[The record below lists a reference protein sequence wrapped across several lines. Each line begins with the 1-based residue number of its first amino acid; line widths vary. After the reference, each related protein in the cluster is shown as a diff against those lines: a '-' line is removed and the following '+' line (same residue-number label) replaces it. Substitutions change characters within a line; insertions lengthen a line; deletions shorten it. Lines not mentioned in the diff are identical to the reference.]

1 MADTELQR
9 TIRRSTA
16 VLALL
21 LSLFILLFQGY
32 LAYQGLAFNLRNM
45 AYYTRRGGYHL
56 IWEWSLST
64 RKYWSVPLPKQYLSI
79 PTEQSNPPQ

>member
-32 LAYQGLAFNLRNM
+32 LAYRGLANDLRNIWPI
-45 AYYTRRGGYHL
+45 TRGVAAIISFGSGLYL
-56 IWEWSLST
+56 LGSTGVSLYRNST
-64 RKYWSVPLPKQYLSI
+64 
-79 PTEQSNPPQ
+79 

>member
-32 LAYQGLAFNLRNM
+32 LAYQGLAFNLRNIWPI
-45 AYYTRRGGYHL
+45 TRGVAAIISFGSGLYL
-56 IWEWSLST
+56 LGSTGVSLYRNST
-64 RKYWSVPLPKQYLSI
+64 
-79 PTEQSNPPQ
+79 